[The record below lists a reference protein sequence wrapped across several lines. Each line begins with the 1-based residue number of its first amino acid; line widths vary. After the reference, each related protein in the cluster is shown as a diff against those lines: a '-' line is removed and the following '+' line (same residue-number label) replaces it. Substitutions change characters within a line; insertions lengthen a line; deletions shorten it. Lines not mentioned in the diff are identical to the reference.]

1 MNEAAKNEI
10 RRLADAELEEVK
22 KEFPAFSSCYE
33 AYAAG
38 KAATENAWNEAQAL
52 DEHMEGIWTLTKTK
66 QDQDPEVLHAAYTGI
81 YRIAVDL
88 AAAATICAAMARNAI
103 LSSEEMLL
111 FENERKEGG
120 EDE

>member
-1 MNEAAKNEI
+1 MNEEAKNEI

-33 AYAAG
+33 AYAAA
-38 KAATENAWNEAQAL
+38 KA
-52 DEHMEGIWTLTKTK
+52 
-66 QDQDPEVLHAAYTGI
+66 DQDPEVLHAAYTGI

-111 FENERKEGG
+111 FENERTAEN
-120 EDE
+120 E

>member
-33 AYAAG
+33 AYAAA
-38 KAATENAWNEAQAL
+38 KAATEEAWNEAQAL
-52 DEHMEGIWTLTKTK
+52 DEHIEGIWTLTKK
-66 QDQDPEVLHAAYTGI
+66 KADQDPEVLHAAYTGI

-103 LSSEEMLL
+103 LSSEETLL
-111 FENERKEGG
+111 FENERTAEN
-120 EDE
+120 E

>member
-1 MNEAAKNEI
+1 MREEIKNEI
-10 RRLADAELEEVK
+10 RRLADAGLEEVK

-38 KAATENAWNEAQAL
+38 KAATESAWNEAQAI
-52 DEHMEGIWTLTKTK
+52 DEHMDGIWTLTKK
-66 QDQDPEVLHAAYTGI
+66 KEDQDPEVLHAAYTGL

-88 AAAATICAAMARNAI
+88 AAAATMCAAMARNAI

-111 FENERKEGG
+111 FENERTAEN
-120 EDE
+120 E

>member
-10 RRLADAELEEVK
+10 RRLADVELEEVK
-22 KEFPAFSSCYE
+22 KEFPTFSSCYE
-33 AYAAG
+33 AYAAV
-38 KAATENAWNEAQAL
+38 KAATDEAWNEAQAL
-52 DEHMEGIWTLTKTK
+52 DVNMESIWTLTKK
-66 QDQDPEVLHAAYTGI
+66 KEDQDPEVLHAAYTGI

-111 FENERKEGG
+111 FENERTAEN
-120 EDE
+120 E

>member
-33 AYAAG
+33 AYAAA
-38 KAATENAWNEAQAL
+38 KAATEETWNEAQAL
-52 DEHMEGIWTLTKTK
+52 DEHIEGIWTLTKK
-66 QDQDPEVLHAAYTGI
+66 KEDQDPEVLHAAYTGI
-81 YRIAVDL
+81 YRIA
-88 AAAATICAAMARNAI
+88 AAARICAAMARNAI

-111 FENERKEGG
+111 FENERTAEN
-120 EDE
+120 E

>member
-1 MNEAAKNEI
+1 MKEDIRNEI
-10 RRLADAELEEVK
+10 RRLADAGLEEVK
-22 KEFPAFSSCYE
+22 KEFP
-33 AYAAG
+33 
-38 KAATENAWNEAQAL
+38 AQAL

-66 QDQDPEVLHAAYTGI
+66 QDQDPEVLHAAYTGL

-88 AAAATICAAMARNAI
+88 AAAAVMCAAMSRNAI

>member
-1 MNEAAKNEI
+1 MKEEIKNEI
-10 RRLADAELEEVK
+10 RRLADAGLEEVK

-38 KAATENAWNEAQAL
+38 KAATKNAWNEAQAL

-66 QDQDPEVLHAAYTGI
+66 QDQDPEVLHAEYTGL

-88 AAAATICAAMARNAI
+88 AAAAVMCAAMSRNAI

-111 FENERKEGG
+111 FENERKEGR

>member
-1 MNEAAKNEI
+1 MKEDIRNEI
-10 RRLADAELEEVK
+10 RRLADAGLEEVK
-22 KEFPAFSSCYE
+22 KEFQAFSSCYE

-52 DEHMEGIWTLTKTK
+52 DEHMETK
-66 QDQDPEVLHAAYTGI
+66 QDQDPEVLHVAYTGL

-88 AAAATICAAMARNAI
+88 AAAAVMCAAMSRNAI